1 MLFKRFFYRALKIVY
16 LDLKNNPAFL
26 NLINEI
32 TPIVSLLIEHL
43 TEESNG
49 HITAAAIKTKLRR
62 ILDLNIHQSTVQ
74 RVRHKYLG
82 IRLNYFLAII
92 KNVLIRGCF

>member
-1 MLFKRFFYRALKIVY
+1 MNKSIKMVILRDKKKAGIFQFDKRK
-16 LDLKNNPAFL
+16 KKK
-26 NLINEI
+26 
-32 TPIVSLLIEHL
+32 VSPLAILLIEHL

-62 ILDLNIHQSTVQ
+62 ILNLNIHKSTVQ

-82 IRLNYFLAII
+82 IRLNYFLDII
-92 KNVLIRGCF
+92 KNVLILSCF